1 MPNHPFPS
9 PESTA
14 FEDMTL
20 QWTVR
25 LTPDPR
31 KKGVSDARYQEG
43 IEVPGFVSC
52 SASGVVTGPL
62 PQDKQLVMLLPVEKY
77 DLEKEA
83 LVGIARGVQ
92 W

>member
-1 MPNHPFPS
+1 M
-9 PESTA
+9 
-14 FEDMTL
+14 
-20 QWTVR
+20 
-25 LTPDPR
+25 
-31 KKGVSDARYQEG
+31 RYQEG
-43 IEVPGFVSC
+43 IEVPGFISC

-83 LVGIARGVQ
+83 LVGIARRVQ